1 MNSFLIGVG
10 VGVGVSMLDSLIAVR
25 NGLPVKNLSLTVV
38 VEAFPQGVFKNWLVI
53 QRV

>member
-1 MNSFLIGVG
+1 MNSFVVGVG

-25 NGLPVKNLSLTVV
+25 NELPVALSLTVV
-38 VEAFPQGVFKNWLVI
+38 VEAFPQGVSKNWLVI